1 MEECG
6 AERMERGLP
15 RRQGSEVTNV
25 SAARNKHRSVT
36 EDDLLRAVLDLARIK
51 GWRCAHFR
59 SVKTQRPDG
68 STRWLT
74 PVQGDG
80 VGFPDL
86 ILLRGDRGIAWE
98 LKSDVGQ
105 GTDEQAEW
113 LTAFKAAGLEAR
125 FVRPKDWDY
134 IEKELTR

>member
-1 MEECG
+1 M
-6 AERMERGLP
+6 
-15 RRQGSEVTNV
+15 
-25 SAARNKHRSVT
+25 T
-36 EDDLLRAVLDLARIK
+36 ENDLLTSVLHLAK
-51 GWRCAHFR
+51 VTGWRVAHFR

-86 ILLRGDRGIAWE
+86 LMLKGDRGIAWE
-98 LKSDVGQ
+98 LKSQRGRVP
-105 GTDEQAEW
+105 DEQYRW
-113 LTAFKAAGLEAR
+113 LAALKMVGFEVSV
-125 FVRPKDWDY
+125 VRPSDWEY